1 MNILELCTSL
11 TSGQVL
17 KIVKSYTPD
26 DCENA
31 IEPVFIEKLDV
42 ELNKR
47 ASKVIRHLS
56 TTTKITKIIE
66 THSRVI
72 LICIDFNRLHN
83 GAEFRSSTQSC
94 LQI

>member
-47 ASKVIRHLS
+47 ASKVIIRHLS
-56 TTTKITKIIE
+56 KEIYKKLLKL
-66 THSRVI
+66 I
-72 LICIDFNRLHN
+72 LVSFSF
-83 GAEFRSSTQSC
+83 A
-94 LQI
+94 